1 MLLSIDRILQLISE
15 GKNIEKIA
23 ELAECDISEV
33 VDIIQEARELLLKHE
48 KTFAKRKIILK
59 KKTLARDEKSVNE
72 QDNEQDID
80 KQNYLKEILR
90 GAELSVIPVNTAIT
104 MLVGAVSSKEQKD
117 SGIGIIILDQEDRQI
132 GKVSDYVG
140 KRSTANA
147 ERTALFRAVKL
158 ALYFQA
164 NELRIKTD
172 FENIVRQLSSDY
184 KSKDSEILRFLSE
197 ITPLINKITK
207 FRIEYIQ
214 KNLNDKANFLA
225 EKSIQRFKVK
235 KI

>member
-48 KTFAKRKIILK
+48 KAFAKRKIILK
-59 KKTLARDEKSVNE
+59 KKTPARDEKSINE
-72 QDNEQDID
+72 QDNEQD
-80 KQNYLKEILR
+80 YLKEILR

-104 MLVGAVSSKEQKD
+104 MLVGAVSSKDQKD
-117 SGIGIIILDQEDRQI
+117 SGIGIIILDQEGRQI
-132 GKVSDYVG
+132 GKVSDYIG
-140 KRSTANA
+140 KRTAANA
-147 ERTALFRAVKL
+147 ERAAMLRAVKL

-172 FENIVRQLSSDY
+172 FENIVRQLSSGY

-197 ITPLINKITK
+197 ITPLINKIKK
-207 FRIEYIQ
+207 FRIEYLP

-225 EKSIQRFKVK
+225 EKSIQRLKVK